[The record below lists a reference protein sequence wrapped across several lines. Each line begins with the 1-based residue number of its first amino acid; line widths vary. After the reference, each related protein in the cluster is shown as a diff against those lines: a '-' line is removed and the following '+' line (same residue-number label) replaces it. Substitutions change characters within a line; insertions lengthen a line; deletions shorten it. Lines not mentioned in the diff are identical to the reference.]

1 MTSGTNF
8 LIGDK
13 EELKGLK
20 LLLGSI
26 WPQRGLDDLYLK
38 VLPLQCGF
46 NM

>member
-1 MTSGTNF
+1 MTSGTNS
-8 LIGDK
+8 IISDK

-26 WPQRGLDDLYLK
+26 WLQKGLDDLYLK
-38 VLPLQCGF
+38 VLSLQCGF